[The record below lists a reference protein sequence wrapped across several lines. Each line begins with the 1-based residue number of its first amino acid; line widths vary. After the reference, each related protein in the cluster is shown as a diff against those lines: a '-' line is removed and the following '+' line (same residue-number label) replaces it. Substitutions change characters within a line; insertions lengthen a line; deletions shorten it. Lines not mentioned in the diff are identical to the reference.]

1 MAKKMGASFTGIDY
15 VAFGIIDGDTG
26 KLVAD
31 KDKGLSADGVVI
43 VDGDGQGATTANIT
57 QLGATGADQYA
68 NNKLKRIAYGLQ
80 RPQLALT
87 MLDMPFDIAQKIKG
101 YVSDGKGGYV
111 LGKIRPHVAVLVA
124 SEDYWGNM
132 VFDAFANSSV
142 DETAHNHGTDN
153 QNEVD
158 YNAALTIQALNPID
172 DNVFIDPDTGTQRAY
187 KQFQSGDDGF
197 TYDDMLSE
205 VFGGYKDTNKQFA
218 NHGKTAA
225 TYDSTNQPHTAG
237 TGQDTTPVGK

>member
-1 MAKKMGASFTGIDY
+1 MSKKMGASFTGIDY
-15 VAFGIIDGDTG
+15 VAFGLIDGTIG
-26 KLVAD
+26 NLIAD
-31 KDKGLSADGVVI
+31 KDKGLSEDGVVI
-43 VDGDGQGATTANIT
+43 VDGDSQGATTANIT
-57 QLGATGADQYA
+57 QLGATGTDQYA

-111 LGKIRPHVAVLVA
+111 LGKMRPHVAVLVA
-124 SEDYWGNM
+124 SEDFWGNM

-172 DNVFIDPDTGTQRAY
+172 DTVFLDPNSGVQRAY
-187 KQFQSGDDGF
+187 KQYQTGDDNF
-197 TYDDMLSE
+197 SYDAMLAE

-225 TYDSTNQPHTAG
+225 AYNPTNTSNTSG
-237 TGQDTTPVGK
+237 TGTNTTSTGQ

>member
-1 MAKKMGASFTGIDY
+1 MSTKMGASFTGIDY
-15 VAFGIIDGDTG
+15 VAFGLIDGTTG
-26 KLVAD
+26 KLIAD
-31 KDKGLSADGVVI
+31 KDKGLSEDGVVI

-57 QLGATGADQYA
+57 QLGATGTDQYA

-111 LGKIRPHVAVLVA
+111 LGKMRPHVAVLVA

-172 DNVFIDPDTGTQRAY
+172 DTVFLDPDSGVQRAY
-187 KQFQSGDDGF
+187 KQYQTGDDNF
-197 TYDDMLSE
+197 SYDAMLAE
-205 VFGGYKDTNKQFA
+205 VFGGYKDANKQFE

-225 TYDSTNQPHTAG
+225 AYNPTNVSNTSG
-237 TGQDTTPVGK
+237 TGTNTTSVGQ

>member
-1 MAKKMGASFTGIDY
+1 MSTKMGASFTGIDY
-15 VAFGIIDGDTG
+15 VAFGIIDGTTG
-26 KLVAD
+26 KLIAD

-57 QLGATGADQYA
+57 QLGATGTDQYA

-111 LGKIRPHVAVLVA
+111 LGKMRPHVAVLVA

-142 DETAHNHGTDN
+142 DETVHNHGTDN

-158 YNAALTIQALNPID
+158 YNAALTIQTLNPID
-172 DNVFIDPDTGTQRAY
+172 DTVFLDPDSGVQRAY
-187 KQFQSGDDGF
+187 KQYQTGDDNF
-197 TYDDMLSE
+197 SYDAMLAE

-218 NHGKTAA
+218 NYGKTAA
-225 TYDSTNQPHTAG
+225 AYNPTNTSNTSG
-237 TGQDTTPVGK
+237 TGTNTKPVGQ

>member
-1 MAKKMGASFTGIDY
+1 MSTKMGASFTGIDY
-15 VAFGIIDGDTG
+15 VAFGLIDGTTG
-26 KLVAD
+26 KLIAD
-31 KDKGLSADGVVI
+31 KDKGLSEDGVSI

-111 LGKIRPHVAVLVA
+111 LGKMRPHVAVLVA

-172 DNVFIDPDTGTQRAY
+172 DTVFLDPDSGVQRAY
-187 KQFQSGDDGF
+187 KQYQSGDDGF
-197 TYDDMLSE
+197 SYDAMLAE
-205 VFGGYKDTNKQFA
+205 VFGGYEDANKQFE
-218 NHGKTAA
+218 NYGKTAA
-225 TYDSTNQPHTAG
+225 AHNTTNTSNTSG
-237 TGQDTTPVGK
+237 TGTNTTSTGK

>member
-1 MAKKMGASFTGIDY
+1 MGASFTGIDY
-15 VAFGIIDGDTG
+15 VAFGLIDGTTG
-26 KLVAD
+26 KLIAD
-31 KDKGLSADGVVI
+31 KDKGLSEDGVVI

-57 QLGATGADQYA
+57 QLGATGTDQYA

-111 LGKIRPHVAVLVA
+111 LGKMRPHVAVLVA

-172 DNVFIDPDTGTQRAY
+172 DTVFLDPDSGVQRAY
-187 KQFQSGDDGF
+187 KQYQTGDDNF
-197 TYDDMLSE
+197 SYDAMLAE
-205 VFGGYKDTNKQFA
+205 VFGGYKDANKQFE

-225 TYDSTNQPHTAG
+225 AYNPTNVSNTSG
-237 TGQDTTPVGK
+237 TGTNTTSVGQ